1 MANIANS
8 TNIIT
13 PEMHKGELRIL
24 DTDLAARL
32 GFSQARDIRKLIKRY
47 LPELDRMGV
56 RATVAQTS
64 SEHGGRPGTAYYLNR
79 KQAIFITAKSETA
92 EATDITIEIIHR
104 FDAYE
109 RGEIAQTSPKPK
121 RPRKPAIDITF
132 RRLLNIAKLLPHVD
146 ENQQVLMA
154 ARGTFKMTG
163 TNPLEVLDAPSL
175 PAPNNDQYF
184 TPTELGSKIGKS
196 GVKMNIAL
204 ADHGLQKREGK
215 SWVMTEYGRHYG
227 RMFDTTRR
235 NGNGSQ
241 QQLKWKAS
249 VLDLIA

>member
-1 MANIANS
+1 MNDLTIISTKIRQDKEGRYCLNDCHKASGGENKNRPSIWVDNSQTKALIAEIQAKAGIPALASIRGGNAPG
-8 TNIIT
+8 IWAC
-13 PEMHKGELRIL
+13 KELVYAYAMWISPMFHL
-24 DTDLAARL
+24 
-32 GFSQARDIRKLIKRY
+32 QVIR
-47 LPELDRMGV
+47 
-56 RATVAQTS
+56 A
-64 SEHGGRPGTAYYLNR
+64 
-79 KQAIFITAKSETA
+79 
-92 EATDITIEIIHR
+92 
-104 FDAYE
+104 FDAMIT
-109 RGEIAQTSPKPK
+109 GKVVSATPKT
-121 RPRKPAIDITF
+121 RSPRKPAIDTTF

-196 GVKMNIAL
+196 AVKMNIAL

-215 SWVMTEYGRHYG
+215 SWVMTEHGRHYG

-241 QQLKWKAS
+241 QQLKWKSS